1 MDVIAHQ
8 FFPGSSGGFQ
18 VFIQPDLQID
28 VDQIVVGSHLFMAV
42 ADRPRARRGFDE
54 DDGGRPRQPFEPDD
68 HALQITDG
76 IFVGET
82 AVVNSVFDQHEI
94 RLQGDNVAPDPE
106 NAQMAAGSA
115 DSRVEDT
122 DPGFR
127 ERFLQPGVDPGPAAL
142 GDRASERDRRDGF
155 SRGRPG
161 EKGAQV
167 VAGVSGSGLEK
178 GENGKK
184 EQQKKTHMIDSF
196 TVILQHCETVSS
208 ERSDQP
214 GNAPETS
221 SAFLPEMDK
230 ARPVSSGAHR
240 PLQLTPHLRHLRLLH
255 R

>member
-1 MDVIAHQ
+1 MKKY
-8 FFPGSSGGFQ
+8 
-18 VFIQPDLQID
+18 
-28 VDQIVVGSHLFMAV
+28 
-42 ADRPRARRGFDE
+42 
-54 DDGGRPRQPFEPDD
+54 
-68 HALQITDG
+68 T
-76 IFVGET
+76 
-82 AVVNSVFDQHEI
+82 
-94 RLQGDNVAPDPE
+94 
-106 NAQMAAGSA
+106 
-115 DSRVEDT
+115 
-122 DPGFR
+122 
-127 ERFLQPGVDPGPAAL
+127 
-142 GDRASERDRRDGF
+142 
-155 SRGRPG
+155 G

-240 PLQLTPHLRHLRLLH
+240 PPQLTPHLRHLRLLH
-255 R
+255 Q